1 MKYVALEKGIYIA
14 PNRAQ
19 EVSDIVFVGE
29 DTRLHKFTNS
39 QEILTL
45 ETLQLATQ
53 RYPTQ

>member
-1 MKYVALEKGIYIA
+1 MKYVALEKGMFIA